1 MTQAVV
7 PSVRPQDAPVAEG
20 AKTAFI
26 ARLREFYPLA
36 VLVPMSIV
44 LCARMWGRVGE
55 VAIDFGREVYVPWQ
69 IAQGRVLYRDLAYI
83 FGPLSP

>member
-1 MTQAVV
+1 
-7 PSVRPQDAPVAEG
+7 
-20 AKTAFI
+20 
-26 ARLREFYPLA
+26 
-36 VLVPMSIV
+36 MSIV

-83 FGPLSP
+83 FGPLTETTYTVPPLSSKTLTPVGTFSLFCWPVLA